1 MIWTRRLM
9 RTAFIFL
16 VTMTMLANESDANIR
31 AEWAQLTDGQPMDR
45 VRVLETDGFRLYAAA
60 GIRAESG
67 LYISRDNGY
76 TWNPTEL
83 NHSVNTIAI
92 DQNTL
97 YAGGDSHGVFRS
109 DNLGDTWK
117 PINNGIRT
125 INVDNGE
132 IRLPYIEQ
140 ILVTSSGTGVAV
152 GYHSGTHTSTDR
164 CDTWDDVT
172 LEWKV
177 RQRVAP
183 DWIIGDSIW
192 SMIEFDGY
200 LWAVYSS
207 TSRFIFR
214 STDNG
219 QTWEYTREQKYG
231 QIADWSVLNGRLYA
245 GTRNGLARWN
255 ETQPAWEYFSEG
267 LPVLSIG
274 ATASIK
280 SLTVYRGRLFAGLYD
295 HAGAEGGVYMFD
307 DRIDTFVPAGLQGSS
322 VSVLIFHQS
331 ELYAAVDDKGIYR
344 ASIPTVLHP
353 YAKAATTWVS
363 VKQGGSCEIALSAP
377 MKRGRKT

>member
-1 MIWTRRLM
+1 M
-9 RTAFIFL
+9 
-16 VTMTMLANESDANIR
+16 
-31 AEWAQLTDGQPMDR
+31 G
-45 VRVLETDGFRLYAAA
+45 
-60 GIRAESG
+60 
-67 LYISRDNGY
+67 
-76 TWNPTEL
+76 
-83 NHSVNTIAI
+83 
-92 DQNTL
+92 
-97 YAGGDSHGVFRS
+97 
-109 DNLGDTWK
+109 
-117 PINNGIRT
+117 
-125 INVDNGE
+125 
-132 IRLPYIEQ
+132 
-140 ILVTSSGTGVAV
+140 
-152 GYHSGTHTSTDR
+152 
-164 CDTWDDVT
+164 
-172 LEWKV
+172 
-177 RQRVAP
+177 QRVAP

-192 SMIEFDGY
+192 SMTEFDGY

-207 TSRFIFR
+207 TSRSIFR

-322 VSVLIFHQS
+322 VSVLISHQS

-344 ASIPTVLHP
+344 ASIPAVQP
-353 YAKAATTWVS
+353 YGKAATTWGAI
-363 VKQGGSCEIALSAP
+363 KQ
-377 MKRGRKT
+377 

>member
-1 MIWTRRLM
+1 MIWTQIFM

-16 VTMTMLANESDANIR
+16 ITMTVLANESDANIR
-31 AEWAQLTDGQPMDR
+31 AEWTQLTVGQPTDR

-125 INVDNGE
+125 INVNNGE

-140 ILVTSSGTGVAV
+140 ILVTSSGTVVAV

-164 CDTWDDVT
+164 GDTWDDVT

-177 RQRVAP
+177 GQRVAP

-255 ETQPAWEYFSEG
+255 EAQPAWEYFSEG
-267 LPVLSIG
+267 LPVLFIG

-307 DRIDTFVPAGLQGSS
+307 DRIDTFVPAGLQGSP
-322 VSVLIFHQS
+322 VSVLISHQS

-344 ASIPTVLHP
+344 ASIPAVQP
-353 YAKAATTWVS
+353 YGKAATTWVS
-363 VKQGGSCEIALSAP
+363 VKQGVLA
-377 MKRGRKT
+377 K